1 MYPENMKRKVAKA
14 SALRLSPNEEA
25 SMLQQERER
34 RRKLRL
40 QQVREQ
46 EKFIAQQIRQDV
58 KERKDQQLQQ
68 LAGDLR
74 ARWEAAQA
82 EKLQALEKIY
92 LCTLNAIGEGHR
104 QAKENE
110 PDLKAIE
117 KAVAA
122 NKEKAKKRHQEAL
135 KELKQQK
142 EKQLRAQS
150 WLIEARKKVLGIEK
164 ERAAK
169 IASLPPPP
177 PDPLENIEVV
187 KRLPLVKVCNVDNF
201 STSHYHLPE
210 AYVDREMDTEQA
222 DARSAAVEEEK
233 RLNALLQEE
242 ERDRREQMEKANL
255 RGSHALKMVQLAQD
269 RDRLMKELDQMQQ
282 EDLSRRRQIVAKMP
296 QQLFEPAYRRA
307 DIREE
312 CQRELETAF
321 EDMYT
326 RNAKMRG
333 DMVLHL
339 KPQPLPDPS
348 VTSVDEDLDLTVEPE
363 VVPGVEHHSGG
374 MEDVSSVEE
383 HREEVREPQSNQV
396 LKRLLKRIRTQ
407 RDQWDYQAETVS
419 ATSDTLESGSLPI
432 DHESADIQEEGNSDE
447 VTDTVIAG
455 KSILLHPEE
464 QAVRIRMEAER
475 KEKMEDL
482 EQQKQ
487 EQLELI
493 RKLDEERRSLEAEFQ
508 KMQESSAAV
517 QEEKPE
523 AAAVDGK
530 PEESSAIAA
539 QLNMSAEGLHIQMIR
554 QYQQRLME
562 QNRVHKQSVAE
573 ARKRLQ
579 EYQLLLKDRYPHLST
594 SNIGSPEKGQEN
606 MRSLQGPHPDLSKNN
621 IPSTVLS
628 SPPHHNAS
636 VSSPGHPPSTEK
648 QKSDQSVSRG
658 VGKTQ
663 QMSPRSGPDPSSAS
677 GFHAVVSSKFRTDS
691 PASVDFS
698 HHLRGRS
705 PQGLLSH
712 SPHDDHL
719 RAQDTVIGSERL
731 SSPSSP
737 GEHDSS
743 SGTSYFLLPSA
754 LYLGLPQDDFSE
766 QVVSVTVPE
775 VGKRD
780 HLPLGDF
787 SNVQEFRER
796 LLSSAAEIS
805 NQQDHL
811 KEMQAQLDKQR
822 ESLLS
827 KQKSQEQHLLHKQ
840 KELEEQIRRRQESL
854 EELLGPTEPPQGAIP
869 SDLHVI
875 PERERYQFMSA
886 LLKALEDEEEDVSMV
901 TDIQSCDGSLMRA
914 PIRDHKWRPSKP
926 PVTKTKLGPFLQQH
940 ELSAIMEV
948 ETPSGRPSSTGTE
961 LRESQPGRPDPSG
974 PSEHVGDH
982 PDISQMSCDSS
993 IIPGDLSGLSA
1004 SIRGET
1010 PNQSRA
1016 KLSWRD
1022 TLSLERSRE
1031 PAGGDP
1037 SFTSVLYKSLHDS
1050 LTRNTFPKPLSME
1063 EGASGTG
1070 STGQGRSPNSACDSL
1085 STTTIS
1091 SGSFLTSEKT
1101 DSSPGN
1107 CDFLSDYY
1115 SAIEETKAS
1124 VSNPSATTSEI
1135 PPPSTWSH
1143 CFSPAENHSYIQQ
1156 IIEKYTKELSAS
1168 LERNLSFHS
1177 PEVAT
1182 DVTASDNHLSYTFHS
1197 LDPNPDFNIST
1208 SSCARSD
1215 AARSPQNMQDRS
1227 QSSSNTRGSPAVT
1240 HSTPALS
1247 SSVGLFHSLNIRR
1260 SSPRRQNE
1268 AAPEVATDVTASDNH
1283 LSYTFHSVDPNPD
1296 FNISTSSCARSDAAR
1311 SPQNMQDRSQ
1321 SSSNTRGSPAVTHST
1336 PALSSSVG
1344 LFHALNI
1351 RRSSPRRQNE
1361 ADFSGS
1367 FLPLHPECTLNE
1379 PNLSRH
1385 EDPPCGDSGQDQET
1399 PFQHGVLQSFDAAS
1413 HDASHRPF
1421 TSRHSSTILTSAA
1434 EDSGSFHALVAA
1446 QTTVNDSELSDHPI
1460 SDILER
1466 NSVKSVHFEEL
1477 PAGREDANTD
1487 RDVPQE
1493 PEEGANQVPSQPS
1506 DQTPRSENMSLTSRS
1521 RSSLQSLSSLTIGS
1535 SAGSLQSFIHTWDS
1549 ESMRG
1554 ILEEPDLT
1562 LLSLNDSSIVC
1573 SEPPLTQTA
1582 DHQGGNTSQST
1593 FHPLHP
1599 EVDSSGFHVPDQSS
1613 AEGSLSQHLTEMSL
1627 EFTSTPGSLQE
1638 AFLRK
1643 KRHLIENSSKRV
1655 QDIMK
1660 KDRVPKQKPQTSD
1673 LSDVSVIQDEQR
1685 SSSDPVPA
1693 DGGQMKKVVEVRVS
1707 TPEDRKLTEI
1717 EMHQRTIRLYNRLH
1731 EVKTRREDKMRQ
1743 ETYAKNREKAKD
1755 FKKRTLEKLRAKR

>member
-1107 CDFLSDYY
+1107 C
-1115 SAIEETKAS
+1115 
-1124 VSNPSATTSEI
+1124 
-1135 PPPSTWSH
+1135 
-1143 CFSPAENHSYIQQ
+1143 
-1156 IIEKYTKELSAS
+1156 
-1168 LERNLSFHS
+1168 
-1177 PEVAT
+1177 
-1182 DVTASDNHLSYTFHS
+1182 
-1197 LDPNPDFNIST
+1197 
-1208 SSCARSD
+1208 
-1215 AARSPQNMQDRS
+1215 
-1227 QSSSNTRGSPAVT
+1227 
-1240 HSTPALS
+1240 
-1247 SSVGLFHSLNIRR
+1247 
-1260 SSPRRQNE
+1260 
-1268 AAPEVATDVTASDNH
+1268 APEVATDVTASDNH